1 MPSKTSG
8 NEKVEMK
15 DIKEQISVQTPVKVN
30 LVDAKSQTPHVTQKT
45 KLDNKDKNVSLCNY
59 HKKSESTE
67 KLSDQNDGHN
77 KTKIFNNIEA
87 CNFPNNIHPSNI
99 KTLSSNGNN
108 VNNVSNETETNLN
121 SSFVNSST
129 VSGNKD
135 NRSPNPITIFKADY
149 PFFETTL

>member
-1 MPSKTSG
+1 
-8 NEKVEMK
+8 MK
-15 DIKEQISVQTPVKVN
+15 YLIKSP
-30 LVDAKSQTPHVTQKT
+30 
-45 KLDNKDKNVSLCNY
+45 
-59 HKKSESTE
+59 
-67 KLSDQNDGHN
+67 
-77 KTKIFNNIEA
+77 KINA
-87 CNFPNNIHPSNI
+87 AYNIHPSNI

-129 VSGNKD
+129 VSGNQD